1 MMLVTC
7 KLQFIELFRLFYS
20 QLLSYRALHS
30 AIGLVRQRNESR
42 LEVNVN
48 RVKPFFLLTLLLL
61 GTEGRYFAVN
71 YGTYF

>member
-48 RVKPFFLLTLLLL
+48 RVKPFFVINSTTFMYRRPLFC
-61 GTEGRYFAVN
+61 R
-71 YGTYF
+71 